1 METDETP
8 EHEGIADPIDPEP
21 PVPLDADTDTSEP
34 TAVPAVPESG
44 TRSWIRPTLFAIG
57 SLLVIG
63 LIASQIYLVTS
74 LDQTRRDLSTL
85 ETEIAD
91 VQAAVGDVS
100 DDVSG
105 LTEDLTAV
113 KDGGRHTEDTSPAP
127 TVADG
132 FLPRFAPGGQDAA
145 LGLELPEITA
155 VEAYSTETLA
165 IDPADGTK
173 RIWLIWAH
181 WCPYCQEEL
190 PLMSEWYP
198 PNADR
203 FPNSE
208 LVTITTAMDPSRGNP
223 LDEYLASE
231 QFPFPVLR
239 DDDGKL
245 SAQFGVSA
253 FPFWVVTNGDGT
265 VLFRTAGLLGSDRV
279 DQLFTQLAA
288 FDG

>member
-1 METDETP
+1 MEIDETEETDEL
-8 EHEGIADPIDPEP
+8 ADPGEAEIPPALDDDIEAPDSTSPGID
-21 PVPLDADTDTSEP
+21 T
-34 TAVPAVPESG
+34 ESH
-44 TRSWIRPTLFAIG
+44 TRSWIRPTLFTVG
-57 SLLVIG
+57 SLLIVG
-63 LIASQIYLVTS
+63 LIASQIYLIAA
-74 LDQTRRDLSTL
+74 LGQTRTDLSTL
-85 ETEIAD
+85 EADIAD
-91 VQAAVGDVS
+91 VDKTVGDLTGDIEAVR
-100 DDVSG
+100 DVVQRAG
-105 LTEDLTAV
+105 EA
-113 KDGGRHTEDTSPAP
+113 SPAP
-127 TVADG
+127 TVVEG
-132 FLPRFAPGGQDAA
+132 YLPRFTPGTQDTA

-208 LVTITTAMDPSRGNP
+208 LVTVTTAMDPSRGNP

-239 DDDGKL
+239 DDNGEL

-265 VLFRTAGLLGSDRV
+265 VLFRTAGLLGPDRV